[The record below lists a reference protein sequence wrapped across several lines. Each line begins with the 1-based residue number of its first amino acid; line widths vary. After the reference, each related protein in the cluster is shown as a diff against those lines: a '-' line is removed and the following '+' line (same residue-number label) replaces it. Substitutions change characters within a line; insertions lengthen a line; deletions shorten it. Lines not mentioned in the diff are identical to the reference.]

1 MIRTKIA
8 TALAAAAI
16 LVIGEL
22 SASAEDETNPNFA
35 KAVSEATVS
44 LDDGLKTSQRE
55 GKAISGKYEMQD
67 GTLQLSISVVK
78 GDGFN
83 EIIIDAKAGSIK
95 SIEPITEPDDIEE
108 AKEQQDRLAHARISL
123 DQAVTAADLN
133 RVTDELLARLADGPT
148 VALGLAKQAI
158 HYGQHATLSQSMQ
171 QELFDVELSCRTAD
185 FKEGLAAFRER
196 RPPRFQGR

>member
-1 MIRTKIA
+1 MKRTKIA

-95 SIEPITEPDDIEE
+95 SAEPITDPDDIEE
-108 AKEQQDRLAHARISL
+108 AKEQQERLAHARVSL
-123 DQAVTAADLN
+123 DQAVTAAVRDN
-133 RVTDELLARLADGPT
+133 NGYRAVEVMPT
-148 VALGLAKQAI
+148 VDRSGKPFASV
-158 HYGQHATLSQSMQ
+158 TLMKGGDMK
-171 QELFDVELSCRTAD
+171 EVVEPL
-185 FKEGLAAFRER
+185 E
-196 RPPRFQGR
+196 